1 MDEIVKL
8 VVERTGISEDLA
20 QKAVETVVSYL
31 KDKLPEPLSGQI
43 EGLLEG
49 SDLGGQAGDLLKGL
63 GGFLGKR

>member
-8 VVERTGISEDLA
+8 VVEGTGITEDLA
-20 QKAVETVVSYL
+20 QKAVETVVNYL
-31 KDKLPEPLSGQI
+31 KNKLPEPLSGQI

-63 GGFLGKR
+63 GGLLGKR